1 MKSSL
6 NEKIYATLKKHF
18 STKQLQSLGFVAD
31 GSRMVKRGAR
41 RVEYAQAT
49 SLDGTSWRVTPY
61 VRHWR

>member
-1 MKSSL
+1 M
-6 NEKIYATLKKHF
+6 KIYATLKNRF
-18 STKQLQSLGFVAD
+18 STQHLRSLGFVAD

-41 RVEYAQAT
+41 RVEHAQAT